1 MKGSRSEMSG
11 GAVVTI
17 KVGRAGTAGDHARY
31 ITRERATESKQERVW
46 TRNVPEYAAHPDHA
60 EQGIS
65 YKERTA
71 DLREYARQREEDE
84 LEKPQQ
90 RRNGEK
96 RTHYRAIYSFDREVT
111 DEKAREMVDEHL
123 EENFPKARA
132 IAAIHRDTD
141 NAHVHVQIAAR
152 QIDDRK
158 VHLNHRMHRRLDERW
173 ARIYGKEFGREIEKE
188 HLAKKQQWRDWMRE
202 AREAR
207 ERGQE
212 PPPRPK
218 RVARE
223 RNQVKER
230 RDMHAKQYGLSHA
243 NQAGIRDD
251 QRRAISGERPATARG
266 ERPDGTTRRTDRS
279 LAERHG
285 APRSV
290 SQPTAAEHPRQSE
303 RQQPR
308 RTSGADRASRDG
320 NQGDDR
326 ARQVGNDRSEQTRVD
341 SPSISAA
348 QRAHEQRV
356 SEQHQSGEA
365 ARGRGG
371 ASRRAP
377 EQISQQMAGT
387 AQNDH
392 AQSDGRDVLQHD
404 PRGAFD
410 RVLSLM
416 ASATDADAA
425 RGRDEVARVH
435 GGDAAGAR
443 PGNRTGDREQIVPPP
458 AGGADRSANKRR
470 ERPNNERQ
478 LDPDDF
484 VPHPASQPAR
494 PQVTNDVRE
503 ELAQRIHA
511 GRLRVQYLV
520 DLVNIGLKERETGQ
534 SAEAE
539 RLQLQQT
546 TREML
551 RAENEHEQAYGG
563 KPRAVLMPEE
573 RDYLTRHKDA
583 PVEAEAREE
592 IKRGLTQA
600 YVIGE
605 TRSSE
610 SFERTPERALERQHE
625 RTLERDRGGFG
636 FSR

>member
-1 MKGSRSEMSG
+1 MSG
-11 GAVVTI
+11 GAFITI
-17 KVGRAGTAGDHARY
+17 KVGRSGAAAAHVGY
-31 ITRERATESKQERVW
+31 LTRERATEGKQERVW

-60 EQGIS
+60 EQGMT
-65 YKERTA
+65 YRERTA
-71 DLREYARQREEDE
+71 DLREYARQLEEDE
-84 LEKPQQ
+84 QEKPQH
-90 RRNGEK
+90 RRGEQ

-111 DEKAREMVDEHL
+111 DEKARELVNEHL
-123 EENFPKARA
+123 EENFPQARA

-207 ERGQE
+207 ERGE
-212 PPPRPK
+212 APPPRPK

-230 RDMHAKQYGLSHA
+230 REMHAKQYGLSHA
-243 NQAGIRDD
+243 NQTGTRDD
-251 QRRAISGERPATARG
+251 QRRAISGEQPATARAD
-266 ERPDGTTRRTDRS
+266 RADGTTRRTDRS

-285 APRSV
+285 AARSV
-290 SQPTAAEHPRQSE
+290 SQPTAAEHAQQPD

-308 RTSGADRASRDG
+308 RVSRADRAARDR
-320 NQGDDR
+320 NQTDDR
-326 ARQVGNDRSEQTRVD
+326 ARQVGNDRSEQTRAD
-341 SPSISAA
+341 SSSIGRA
-348 QRAHEQRV
+348 QRADEQRV
-356 SEQHQSGEA
+356 SEQHQPDEA

-377 EQISQQMAGT
+377 EQISQQVAGT

-392 AQSDGRDVLQHD
+392 AQGDGRDVLQHD

-416 ASATDADAA
+416 ASATDTDAA
-425 RGRDEVARVH
+425 RGRDEMARVH
-435 GGDAAGAR
+435 GGDDAGAH
-443 PGNRTGDREQIVPPP
+443 PSNRAGDREQIVPPP
-458 AGGADRSANKRR
+458 AGGADWGANQRR
-470 ERPNNERQ
+470 ERHNNYAQ

-484 VPHPASQPAR
+484 VPHPASQPTR
-494 PQVTNDVRE
+494 PQITDAMRE
-503 ELAQRIHA
+503 EMARRVHA
-511 GRLRVQYLV
+511 GRLRAQYLV

-539 RLQLQQT
+539 RLQLRQT

-573 RDYLTRHKDA
+573 RDYLTRHKHA
-583 PVEAEAREE
+583 PAEAQARDE
-592 IKRGLTQA
+592 IKKELTHA

-605 TRSSE
+605 ARRSE
-610 SFERTPERALERQHE
+610 SLERQPEQKHE
-625 RTLERDRGGFG
+625 RTVDRGGFG